1 MTTSLRIGLDFD
13 NTLITYDDVFLNL
26 ARERGLT
33 GADFLG
39 RKQAIRD
46 AIRLLPDGELSW
58 QQLQGQV
65 YGKGVARALMF
76 DGVGSFL
83 KQCRQH
89 NVPVVIVSH
98 KTEFGHHD
106 PERVNL
112 RQAALDWMTE
122 QGFFRGIRHRARK
135 RLFRNHPAGEDR
147 AHRAARLHAFHRRSR
162 GGPDRSGVSFR
173 ASSAFCF
180 REAAAASV
188 PELIVVCPTWRRRR
202 GAGVF
207 VTTRDEP
214 LARAQD
220 VVRGLLGEPADC
232 SSGWSLAAA
241 TAGFIGYSPAVSS
254 SRSSSIPRARTIR
267 ATAWH
272 RGRRAEADGALP
284 TSTTVPRVVG
294 VDQERGFA
302 C

>member
-13 NTLITYDDVFLNL
+13 NTLITYDEVFLNL

-89 NVPVVIVSH
+89 NVPVVIISH

-112 RQAALDWMTE
+112 RQAALDWMTA
-122 QGFFRGIRHRARK
+122 QGFFAEYGIALENVYFESTRQEKIARI
-135 RLFRNHPAGEDR
+135 
-147 AHRAARLHAFHRRSR
+147 ARLACTHFVDDLEEVLTD
-162 GGPDRSGVSFR
+162 PEFPSGVKRILFS
-173 ASSAFCF
+173 
-180 REAAAASV
+180 EAGAESI
-188 PELIVVCPTWRRRR
+188 PEPIVVCPTWRDVARQ
-202 GAGVF
+202 VF
-207 VTTRDEP
+207 
-214 LARAQD
+214 L
-220 VVRGLLGEPADC
+220 
-232 SSGWSLAAA
+232 
-241 TAGFIGYSPAVSS
+241 
-254 SRSSSIPRARTIR
+254 
-267 ATAWH
+267 
-272 RGRRAEADGALP
+272 
-284 TSTTVPRVVG
+284 
-294 VDQERGFA
+294 
-302 C
+302 